1 MCTRTTCRSC
11 GKPTVNGCGKHV
23 EQALRGVPTAERCP
37 GHPRT
42 ATVEAKATQKSS
54 GFLSRLFGS
63 E

>member
-1 MCTRTTCRSC
+1 
-11 GKPTVNGCGKHV
+11 VNGCGKHV
-23 EQALRGVPTAERCP
+23 EQALRGVPNAERCQ

-42 ATVEAKATQKSS
+42 APVETTTTQKSG